1 MTQPPR
7 DQAAAVSRAQDQ
19 DDELHTHAA
28 LPVVTPTGTPACIS
42 PFPGPI
48 ARHLSA
54 PRPDPGPAAAPLRPR
69 RGPG

>member
-7 DQAAAVSRAQDQ
+7 DQAAAVFRALDQ
-19 DDELHTHAA
+19 DDELRTHAA
-28 LPVVTPTGTPACIS
+28 LHIVTPTGTPACIS

-48 ARHLSA
+48 TRHLSA

>member
-19 DDELHTHAA
+19 DDELHTHGA
-28 LPVVTPTGTPACIS
+28 LPVVTPTGTRACIS
-42 PFPGPI
+42 PSPGHI
-48 ARHLSA
+48 ARHLSI
-54 PRPDPGPAAAPLRPR
+54 PRPDPAPAPAPLPPR